1 MFAVMGLRIELMK
14 MEDTS
19 RHASPEAFDCRA
31 EEANHGVTLLHIC
44 LKYREVNFQRTKKKV
59 HFRDRVTSTERLIGK

>member
-1 MFAVMGLRIELMK
+1 MFAVTGLRIELMK

-31 EEANHGVTLLHIC
+31 EEANHGVTLLHILSQVQGSPFPKDEEEGSLSGSC
-44 LKYREVNFQRTKKKV
+44 HEY
-59 HFRDRVTSTERLIGK
+59 